1 MCCLLSGQ
9 QAKRELIRRS
19 SKAVGC
25 MGRKGS
31 LYLSKGFRE
40 QQAGVQSLPSNG
52 SPGLCTPPSLE
63 VSLAFCSRKHL
74 LQKIK

>member
-1 MCCLLSGQ
+1 MCCLWSGQ

-31 LYLSKGFRE
+31 LDLREGFRE
-40 QQAGVQSLPSNG
+40 QQSGLQPLPSNG
-52 SPGLCTPPSLE
+52 SPGLCAPPTLE
-63 VSLAFCSRKHL
+63 VSLAFCSIKHL